1 MAVLVE
7 MTQNIVAENAR
18 VAQDQDEYQKRYD
31 GLVKRYD
38 EAKARYEEVVA
49 AISAKEAQSE
59 RLANFIKTLK
69 AQDGIITDFD
79 GSLWGGMVEFVTVGR
94 DKEITVTFRDGTEI
108 LA

>member
-1 MAVLVE
+1 MFHSAISL
-7 MTQNIVAENAR
+7 TPNSSR
-18 VAQDQDEYQKRYD
+18 KRCS
-31 GLVKRYD
+31 
-38 EAKARYEEVVA
+38 
-49 AISAKEAQSE
+49 ISAKEAQSE

-79 GSLWGGMVEFVTVGR
+79 GSLWGGMLEFVTVGR

>member
-1 MAVLVE
+1 MVVLVE
-7 MTQNIVAENAR
+7 MMQNIVAENAR
-18 VAQDQDEYQKRYD
+18 VAQNQDEYPKRYD

-38 EAKARYEEVVA
+38 EVTA

-59 RLANFIKTLK
+59 QLANFIKTLK
-69 AQDGIITDFD
+69 AQDGTISVFD

-94 DKEITVTFRDGTEI
+94 NKEITVTFRDGTEI